1 MRNKISPH
9 YTAPLVSRLATS
21 GLSSS
26 GRVLSRMPTSGQ
38 CGSAPVLSRMPTAGG
53 LGSGVSDGGRGS
65 QSVALVAYVYHKS
78 SPKKMPP
85 SRALSRQDDL
95 YVSHI

>member
-1 MRNKISPH
+1 M
-9 YTAPLVSRLATS
+9 TTS
-21 GLSSS
+21 GK
-26 GRVLSRMPTSGQ
+26 
-38 CGSAPVLSRMPTAGG
+38 CGSASVLSRMPTAGG

-78 SPKKMPP
+78 SPKKMTT